1 MQINHIEKDKSK
13 LIWTTEIDP
22 PEFSSGIHHGM
33 LISIEGIRKVI
44 ED

>member
-1 MQINHIEKDKSK
+1 MQIKHIEKDKSQ
-13 LIWTTEIDP
+13 LTWTTEIDP
-22 PEFSSGIHHGM
+22 SEFSAGIHHGM